1 MMSAEELSRLVDE
14 AGFVFRGQAVPRG
27 PTSVEIGPAAAG
39 KTVTVEV
46 QEVVGSDVTVVSED
60 AAAIAEAGAL
70 VFFTNCVSLGDQ
82 VLVREVAH
90 RAASDESVSEIEE
103 ALRAAAERP
112 LGLRVASADLIV
124 TGEVASSR
132 ALEQPFP
139 PTSEHD
145 PEWWIARVNV
155 ESAIKGRK
163 PRTAIEVLFANSM
176 DIVWYRSPK
185 LHEGASGIF
194 ILQATKE
201 DEAPPD
207 VPRTVYQ
214 VTDPLDFL
222 PAERLPDVQRLLDEY
237 TVDR

>member
-1 MMSAEELSRLVDE
+1 
-14 AGFVFRGQAVPRG
+14 
-27 PTSVEIGPAAAG
+27 
-39 KTVTVEV
+39 
-46 QEVVGSDVTVVSED
+46 
-60 AAAIAEAGAL
+60 
-70 VFFTNCVSLGDQ
+70 
-82 VLVREVAH
+82 
-90 RAASDESVSEIEE
+90 
-103 ALRAAAERP
+103 
-112 LGLRVASADLIV
+112 
-124 TGEVASSR
+124 
-132 ALEQPFP
+132 
-139 PTSEHD
+139 
-145 PEWWIARVNV
+145 
-155 ESAIKGRK
+155 
-163 PRTAIEVLFANSM
+163 M